1 MLNDPTNN
9 DLQLLTVKQAAAK
22 LCCSVANVYALI
34 ESGSLAIVTVGKRK
48 GYRIDL
54 RDLDSFVQGRKIR
67 YQVPQKLTSR
77 TRFNLKHLK
86 L

>member
-9 DLQLLTVKQAAAK
+9 DLQLLTVKQAAEK
-22 LCCSVANVYALI
+22 LCCSSANVYALI

-54 RDLDSFVQGRKIR
+54 RDLDSFVQGRKMR
-67 YQVPQKLTSR
+67 YQVPQKSTSS
-77 TRFNLKHLK
+77 TRVNLKHLR